1 MTNYWIMDYM
11 STTTQFRTKEE
22 ADHIIEISQHEAEDI
37 MAMRDKLAQTLAGKE
52 HVFIDTDLTESQ
64 KRRVGNYNVALGV
77 REVLDRGAWKNET
90 EKARMFMQNHIL
102 FDYVCKNLKY

>member
-11 STTTQFRTKEE
+11 STATQIRTKRE
-22 ADHIIEISQHEAEDI
+22 AVHIIEISHHEAKDI
-37 MAMRDKLAQTLAGKE
+37 MAMRDNLAQTLAGKK

-64 KRRVGNYNVALGV
+64 KRRVGNYNIALGV
-77 REVLDRGAWKNET
+77 REVLDRGGWKDET

-102 FDYVCKNLKY
+102 FDYVCKSLKR